1 MRRNF
6 CNDDVGVWWWTIL
19 SPVCA
24 GAPRKIIHGE
34 QLQVEMQEPL
44 SMVHHRM
51 ELGGPKTSEEKE
63 VYAEYLAQV
72 NPCLPGSS
80 FIAMWA

>member
-1 MRRNF
+1 MK
-6 CNDDVGVWWWTIL
+6 
-19 SPVCA
+19 S
-24 GAPRKIIHGE
+24 IIHGE